1 MSEWPPESGP
11 DGRPRDWLDLG
22 GPARPAAETG
32 ASQAQA
38 ASAHVAPAHAGQG
51 HAPQTAAAA
60 PEARFAGF
68 GRTAAGFGARLGPAL
83 RGGVLR
89 ARATAGRLA
98 GHPATRR
105 AAAATAAA
113 WRTAWRPA
121 AALARRVPWLRV
133 TAAAAALV
141 VGLLLTYTI
150 YALATLPVNG
160 GLTVEP
166 TASALVVR
174 AADGQAFATRGV
186 IKGAKLAP
194 KEVPPVL
201 AKAIVAIEDRRFYDH
216 SGIDLR
222 GLFRAAL
229 RNAAAGGTREG
240 GSTLTQQLVRMS
252 YLSQDRTLKRKV
264 QEAVLAL
271 WLESQLPK
279 DEILTRYLNAAYF
292 GAGVY
297 GADAATQRYFGK
309 PAKDLTLSEAAM
321 LAGLVRA
328 PSQLAPHRNLDGARG
343 RAAQVLDA
351 MVETGAVTKA
361 EADAAKRAPA
371 TVRVPTETPV
381 GTNYFVDNVAD
392 SVRTLIGAGPADA
405 TVRTTLDLTLQNIAE
420 SVIARRLDQDG
431 ERRKV
436 SQGALVAMATDGA
449 ILAMVGGRD
458 YADSQFNRVTQA
470 KRQPGSLFKLFVYL
484 TALREGYRP
493 DSTLVDR
500 PTQVGEWEPENY
512 GGRYRGAV
520 TLRSAFAHSI
530 NTVAVQL
537 AEAVGMP
544 AVIETARGLG
554 ITSDLPNLPSLA
566 LGSAE
571 TTLLELTRAYAAVAA
586 GAETVEP
593 YGVRQILAREQPL
606 YTRPQTAPTPARDQA
621 ARTGMLDLLS
631 AVVREG
637 TGKNARV
644 SVPAGGKT
652 GTTQDSRDAWFIGFA
667 GDLVVGVWLGN
678 DDNSP
683 MAGVT
688 GGDLPALIWHDFVT
702 QALAARAK
710 AGRPETARPAP
721 APPAPRPEAASI
733 AEPEADPRANRDQAA
748 RAVLRGTPGVIDTGT
763 LDFDGR
769 TVRLIGVDGLSGRN
783 ARELGRYLRR
793 RDVACAPAGEGGA
806 YRCSLDGQDL
816 SELILFNGG
825 GRASADATPDLL
837 AAEEQARSNRI
848 GIWRR

>member
-1 MSEWPPESGP
+1 MSEWPPAPGP
-11 DGRPRDWLDLG
+11 GDRNRDWLDLG
-22 GPARPAAETG
+22 GAARPAAPAE
-32 ASQAQA
+32 
-38 ASAHVAPAHAGQG
+38 AP
-51 HAPQTAAAA
+51 
-60 PEARFAGF
+60 PESRPEGRFAGIS
-68 GRTAAGFGARLGPAL
+68 RAAAGVGARIGPAARSGL
-83 RGGVLR
+83 SRVR
-89 ARATAGRLA
+89 AAAGRVA
-98 GHPATRR
+98 GHPASRR
-105 AAAATAAA
+105 AASATAAL
-113 WRTAWRPA
+113 WRPA
-121 AALARRVPWLRV
+121 AAFARRVPWLRLS
-133 TAAAAALV
+133 AASAALA
-141 VGLLLTYTI
+141 VGLVLAYAG

-166 TASALVVR
+166 TASALVMR

-186 IKGAKLAP
+186 IKGAKLSP

-201 AKAIVAIEDRRFYDH
+201 AKAIVAIEDRRFYEH
-216 SGIDLR
+216 HGIDLR
-222 GLFRAAL
+222 GLARAAL

-297 GADAATQRYFGK
+297 GADAAAQRYFGK

-351 MVETGAVTKA
+351 MVETGAITTA
-361 EADAAKRAPA
+361 EAEAAKRAPA

-381 GTNYFVDNVAD
+381 GTNYFVDSVAE
-392 SVRTLIGAGPADA
+392 SVRALIGTGPADA

-436 SQGALVAMATDGA
+436 SQAALVAMSTDGA

-484 TALREGYRP
+484 TAMRQGYRP
-493 DSTLVDR
+493 DSTMMDR
-500 PTQVGEWEPENY
+500 PTQIGEWEPENY

-520 TLRSAFAHSI
+520 SLRTAFAHSI

-554 ITSDLPNLPSLA
+554 VTSDLPNLPSLA

-571 TTLLELTRAYAAVAA
+571 TTLLEMTRAYAAVAA
-586 GAETVEP
+586 GAESIEP
-593 YGVRQILAREQPL
+593 YSVRQILAREQPL

-621 ARTGMLDLLS
+621 ARTAMLDLLS

-678 DDNSP
+678 DDNAP

-688 GGDLPALIWHDFVT
+688 GGDMPALIWRDVVT

-710 AGRPETARPAP
+710 AGKGE
-721 APPAPRPEAASI
+721 APRPEAARQNPGTSPGPRPET
-733 AEPEADPRANRDQAA
+733 ASLPEPDADPRARDLDDRDVTG
-748 RAVLRGTPGVIDTGT
+748 RAVLRGSPAVVDTGT

-769 TVRLIGVDGLSGRN
+769 TVRLVGVDGLSGRN

-806 YRCSLDGQDL
+806 YRCSLDGKDL

>member
-1 MSEWPPESGP
+1 M
-11 DGRPRDWLDLG
+11 
-22 GPARPAAETG
+22 
-32 ASQAQA
+32 
-38 ASAHVAPAHAGQG
+38 
-51 HAPQTAAAA
+51 AAA

-68 GRTAAGFGARLGPAL
+68 RRAATTFGARLGPAAKAGVL
-83 RGGVLR
+83 AGVLR

-98 GHPATRR
+98 DHPATRR

-113 WRTAWRPA
+113 WRPA
-121 AALARRVPWLRV
+121 ARLVRRVPWLRV
-133 TAAAAALV
+133 TTVAAALLVGV
-141 VGLLLTYTI
+141 VLAYTA

-160 GLTVEP
+160 GLAVEP

-216 SGIDLR
+216 YGIDLR
-222 GLFRAAL
+222 GLLRAAL

-297 GADAATQRYFGK
+297 GADAAAQRYFGK

-361 EADAAKRAPA
+361 EADAARRAPA

-381 GTNYFVDNVAD
+381 GTNYFVDSVAE
-392 SVRTLIGAGPADA
+392 SVRGLIGTGPADA

-436 SQGALVAMATDGA
+436 SQGALVAMAPDGA

-458 YADSQFNRVTQA
+458 YAESQFNRVTQA
-470 KRQPGSLFKLFVYL
+470 KRQPGSVFKLFVYL

-520 TLRSAFAHSI
+520 SLRTAFAHSI

-554 ITSDLPNLPSLA
+554 ITSELPNLPSLA

-571 TTLLELTRAYAAVAA
+571 TTLMELTRAYAAMAA
-586 GAETVEP
+586 GAESVEP
-593 YGVRQILAREQPL
+593 YSVRQILAREQPL
-606 YTRPQTAPTPARDQA
+606 YTRPQAPPTPARDQA
-621 ARTGMLDLLS
+621 ARTAMLDLLS

-637 TGKNARV
+637 SGKNARV

-678 DDNSP
+678 DDNAP

-710 AGRPETARPAP
+710 SGRSESGRPDAARPGP
-721 APPAPRPEAASI
+721 VPRPEVASV
-733 AEPEADPRANRDQAA
+733 AEPEADPRAGREGAG
-748 RAVLRGTPGVIDTGT
+748 RAVLRGSPAVVDTGT

-769 TVRLIGVDGLSGRN
+769 TVRLIGVEGLSGRN

>member
-1 MSEWPPESGP
+1 MTERSPEPGS
-11 DGRPRDWLDLG
+11 DGRNRDWLDLG
-22 GPARPAAETG
+22 GAAKPAAQSGGQPAG
-32 ASQAQA
+32 AKPGSR
-38 ASAHVAPAHAGQG
+38 SEGL
-51 HAPQTAAAA
+51 
-60 PEARFAGF
+60 FAGF
-68 GRTAAGFGARLGPAL
+68 SRAVAGFGARIGPAA
-83 RGGVLR
+83 RSGFSTVR
-89 ARATAGRLA
+89 AGAGRFA
-98 GHPATRR
+98 DHPATRR

-113 WRTAWRPA
+113 WKPVA
-121 AALARRVPWLRV
+121 AVARRVPWLRLTAG
-133 TAAAAALV
+133 TAALA
-141 VGLLLTYTI
+141 VGLVLAYTV

-166 TASALVVR
+166 TASALVVK

-186 IKGAKLAP
+186 IKGAKLSP

-201 AKAIVAIEDRRFYDH
+201 AKAIVAIEDRRFYEH
-216 SGIDLR
+216 HGIDLR
-222 GLFRAAL
+222 GLVRAAF

-297 GADAATQRYFGK
+297 GADAASQRYFGK

-351 MVETGAVTKA
+351 MVETGAATKA

-381 GTNYFVDNVAD
+381 GTNYFVDGVAE
-392 SVRTLIGAGPADA
+392 SVRGLIGAGPADA

-420 SVIARRLDQDG
+420 SVLARRLDQDG

-436 SQGALVAMATDGA
+436 SQGAVVAMSTDGA

-484 TALREGYRP
+484 TAMRQGYRP
-493 DSTLVDR
+493 DSTMMDR
-500 PTQVGEWEPENY
+500 PTQIGEWEPENY

-520 TLRSAFAHSI
+520 TLRTAFAHSI

-554 ITSDLPNLPSLA
+554 VTSDLPNLPSLA

-571 TTLLELTRAYAAVAA
+571 TTLLEMTRAYAAVAA
-586 GAETVEP
+586 GAESIEP
-593 YGVRQILAREQPL
+593 YMVRQILARDQTL
-606 YTRPQTAPTPARDQA
+606 YNRPQTPPTPARDQA
-621 ARTGMLDLLS
+621 ARTAMLDLLS

-644 SVPAGGKT
+644 SIPAGGKT
-652 GTTQDSRDAWFIGFA
+652 GTTQDSRDAWFVGFA

-688 GGDLPALIWHDFVT
+688 GGDMPALIWHDFVT

-710 AGRPETARPAP
+710 AGKVETGKNETGKPEARA
-721 APPAPRPEAASI
+721 APAPRPETASI
-733 AEPEADPRANRDQAA
+733 AEPDADPRTLNDRDPVG
-748 RAVLRGTPGVIDTGT
+748 RAVLRGSPAVVDTGT

-769 TVRLIGVDGLSGRN
+769 TVRLVGVDGLSGRN

-793 RDVACAPAGEGGA
+793 RDVACAPAGEGSA
-806 YRCSLDGQDL
+806 YRCSLDGKDL

>member
-1 MSEWPPESGP
+1 
-11 DGRPRDWLDLG
+11 
-22 GPARPAAETG
+22 
-32 ASQAQA
+32 
-38 ASAHVAPAHAGQG
+38 
-51 HAPQTAAAA
+51 
-60 PEARFAGF
+60 
-68 GRTAAGFGARLGPAL
+68 
-83 RGGVLR
+83 
-89 ARATAGRLA
+89 
-98 GHPATRR
+98 
-105 AAAATAAA
+105 
-113 WRTAWRPA
+113 
-121 AALARRVPWLRV
+121 
-133 TAAAAALV
+133 
-141 VGLLLTYTI
+141 
-150 YALATLPVNG
+150 
-160 GLTVEP
+160 
-166 TASALVVR
+166 
-174 AADGQAFATRGV
+174 
-186 IKGAKLAP
+186 
-194 KEVPPVL
+194 
-201 AKAIVAIEDRRFYDH
+201 
-216 SGIDLR
+216 
-222 GLFRAAL
+222 
-229 RNAAAGGTREG
+229 
-240 GSTLTQQLVRMS
+240 
-252 YLSQDRTLKRKV
+252 
-264 QEAVLAL
+264 
-271 WLESQLPK
+271 
-279 DEILTRYLNAAYF
+279 
-292 GAGVY
+292 
-297 GADAATQRYFGK
+297 
-309 PAKDLTLSEAAM
+309 
-321 LAGLVRA
+321 
-328 PSQLAPHRNLDGARG
+328 
-343 RAAQVLDA
+343 
-351 MVETGAVTKA
+351 
-361 EADAAKRAPA
+361 
-371 TVRVPTETPV
+371 ETPV
-381 GTNYFVDNVAD
+381 GTNYFVDSVAD
-392 SVRTLIGAGPADA
+392 SVRTLIGTGPADA

-436 SQGALVAMATDGA
+436 SQGALVAMAPDGA

-520 TLRSAFAHSI
+520 TVRTAFAHSI

-554 ITSDLPNLPSLA
+554 VTSDLPNLPSLA

-571 TTLLELTRAYAAVAA
+571 TTLLEMTRAYAAVAA
-586 GAETVEP
+586 GAESVEP
-593 YGVRQILAREQPL
+593 YSVRQILAREQTL

-621 ARTGMLDLLS
+621 ARTAMLDLLS

-637 TGKNARV
+637 SGKNARV

-688 GGDLPALIWHDFVT
+688 GGDLPALIWHDFVS

-710 AGRPETARPAP
+710 AGKPEATRPAPGPRPETA
-721 APPAPRPEAASI
+721 SV
-733 AEPEADPRANRDQAA
+733 AEPEADPRSRDLASRDLA
-748 RAVLRGTPGVIDTGT
+748 GRAVLRGSPAVVDTGT

-793 RDVACAPAGEGGA
+793 RDVACAPAGDGSA

>member
-1 MSEWPPESGP
+1 MSARPPETGS

-22 GPARPAAETG
+22 GASRPSAE
-32 ASQAQA
+32 S
-38 ASAHVAPAHAGQG
+38 P
-51 HAPQTAAAA
+51 A
-60 PEARFAGF
+60 PEARTTDPRPAAAQGRFGGF
-68 GRTAAGFGARLGPAL
+68 RRAAAGFGARLGPAA
-83 RGGVLR
+83 RDGILR
-89 ARATAGRLA
+89 ARAAGGRLA
-98 GHPATRR
+98 AHPATRR
-105 AAAATAAA
+105 AAAATAA
-113 WRTAWRPA
+113 AWRPA

-133 TAAAAALV
+133 AGVTAALAL
-141 VGLLLTYTI
+141 GLVLATTI

-160 GLTVEP
+160 GLTIEP

-186 IKGAKLAP
+186 IKGAKLSP

-201 AKAIVAIEDRRFYDH
+201 AKAIVAIEDRRFYEH
-216 SGIDLR
+216 HGIDLR
-222 GLFRAAL
+222 GLVRAAF

-264 QEAVLAL
+264 QEAVLSL

-297 GADAATQRYFGK
+297 GADAAAQRYFGK
-309 PAKDLTLSEAAM
+309 SAKDLTLSEAAM

-343 RAAQVLDA
+343 RAAQVLEA
-351 MVETGAVTKA
+351 MVETGAITRP

-381 GTNYFVDNVAD
+381 GTNYFVDSVAE
-392 SVRTLIGAGPADA
+392 SVRGLIGTGPADA

-420 SVIARRLDQDG
+420 SVLARRLDQDG

-436 SQGALVAMATDGA
+436 SQGALVAMAPDGA

-484 TALREGYRP
+484 TALRQGYRP
-493 DSTLVDR
+493 DSTMVDR

-520 TLRSAFAHSI
+520 SLRTAFAHSI

-537 AEAVGMP
+537 AEAVGIP

-554 ITSDLPNLPSLA
+554 VTSDLPNLPSLA

-571 TTLLELTRAYAAVAA
+571 TTLLEMTRAYAAVAA
-586 GAETVEP
+586 GAESVEP
-593 YGVRQILAREQPL
+593 YGVRQILARDQPL
-606 YTRPQTAPTPARDQA
+606 YTRPQGSPAPARDQA
-621 ARTGMLDLLS
+621 ARTAMLDLLS

-637 TGKNARV
+637 SGKNARV

-688 GGDLPALIWHDFVT
+688 GGDMPALIWHDFVT

-710 AGRPETARPAP
+710 AGKGETG
-721 APPAPRPEAASI
+721 RPEAART
-733 AEPEADPRANRDQAA
+733 APGPRPEVASVADPAADPRAGQDPEGRDPGS
-748 RAVLRGTPGVIDTGT
+748 RAVLRGNPAVVDTGT

-769 TVRLIGVDGLSGRN
+769 TVRLVGVDGLTGRN

-793 RDVACAPAGEGGA
+793 RDVACAPAESGA

>member
-1 MSEWPPESGP
+1 MSERPPEP
-11 DGRPRDWLDLG
+11 VPEGRPRDWLDLG
-22 GPARPAAETG
+22 GPARPAADPSGAPEG
-32 ASQAQA
+32 ASRESTGGAPEGATTQG
-38 ASAHVAPAHAGQG
+38 ASATGQFAGVSR
-51 HAPQTAAAA
+51 AAA
-60 PEARFAGF
+60 GI
-68 GRTAAGFGARLGPAL
+68 GARIGPAA
-83 RGGVLR
+83 RTGFAR
-89 ARATAGRLA
+89 ARAGATRLA

-113 WRTAWRPA
+113 WRPA
-121 AALARRVPWLRV
+121 AAFARRVPWLRV
-133 TAAAAALV
+133 AAATAALGLGLV
-141 VGLLLTYTI
+141 LAYTL
-150 YALATLPVNG
+150 YALTTLPVNG
-160 GLTVEP
+160 GLTIEP

-201 AKAIVAIEDRRFYDH
+201 AKAIVAIEDRRFYAH
-216 SGIDLR
+216 HGVDLR
-222 GLFRAAL
+222 GLVRAAF

-264 QEAVLAL
+264 QEAVLSL

-297 GADAATQRYFGK
+297 GADAAAQRYFGK
-309 PAKDLTLSEAAM
+309 PAKELTLSEAAM

-351 MVETGAVTKA
+351 MVETGAITAA
-361 EADAAKRAPA
+361 EAEAAKRAPA

-392 SVRTLIGAGPADA
+392 SVRGLIGTGPADA

-436 SQGALVAMATDGA
+436 SQGALVAMAPDGA

-484 TALREGYRP
+484 TALQQGYRP
-493 DSTLVDR
+493 DSTMVDR

-520 TLRSAFAHSI
+520 SLRSAFAHSI

-537 AEAVGMP
+537 AEAVGIP
-544 AVIETARGLG
+544 AVIETARSLG

-571 TTLLELTRAYAAVAA
+571 TTLLEITRAYAAVAA

-593 YGVRQILAREQPL
+593 YSVRQILAREQTL

-631 AVVREG
+631 AVIREG

-644 SVPAGGKT
+644 SVPAGGKS
-652 GTTQDSRDAWFIGFA
+652 GTTQDSRDAWFVGFA

-678 DDNSP
+678 DDNTP

-688 GGDLPALIWHDFVT
+688 GGDMPALIWHDFVT

-710 AGRPETARPAP
+710 AGKAP
-721 APPAPRPEAASI
+721 SAGRPEAARPVPAPQTASV
-733 AEPEADPRANRDQAA
+733 AEPDADPRGGQDPAG
-748 RAVLRGTPGVIDTGT
+748 RAVLRGSPAVVDTGT

-769 TVRLIGVDGLSGRN
+769 TVRLTGVEGLSGRN

-793 RDVACAPAGEGGA
+793 RDVACAPAEGGA

>member
-1 MSEWPPESGP
+1 MSERPPESGS
-11 DGRPRDWLDLG
+11 DERPRDWLDLG
-22 GPARPAAETG
+22 GAARQAGPQE
-32 ASQAQA
+32 ASRK
-38 ASAHVAPAHAGQG
+38 ASSEG
-51 HAPQTAAAA
+51 
-60 PEARFAGF
+60 RFAGF
-68 GRTAAGFGARLGPAL
+68 SRAAAGFRARIGPA
-83 RGGVLR
+83 
-89 ARATAGRLA
+89 ARSGLSRVRTEAARLA

-105 AAAATAAA
+105 AAA
-113 WRTAWRPA
+113 
-121 AALARRVPWLRV
+121 LARRVPWLGL
-133 TAAAAALV
+133 TAATAALA
-141 VGLLLTYTI
+141 VGLVLAYTV

-186 IKGAKLAP
+186 IKGAKLSP
-194 KEVPPVL
+194 KEVPPAL
-201 AKAIVAIEDRRFYDH
+201 AKAIVAIEDRRFSEH
-216 SGIDLR
+216 HGIDLR
-222 GLFRAAL
+222 GLLRAAF

-297 GADAATQRYFGK
+297 GADAAAQRYFGK

-351 MVETGAVTKA
+351 MVETGAITKQ

-381 GTNYFVDNVAD
+381 GTNYFVDSVAE
-392 SVRTLIGAGPADA
+392 SVRTLIGTGPADA

-436 SQGALVAMATDGA
+436 SQGALVAMSTDGA

-493 DSTLVDR
+493 DSTMMDR

-520 TLRSAFAHSI
+520 SLRTAFAHSI

-554 ITSDLPNLPSLA
+554 VTSDLPNLPSLA

-571 TTLLELTRAYAAVAA
+571 TTLLEMTRAYAAVAA
-586 GAETVEP
+586 GAESVEP
-593 YGVRQILAREQPL
+593 YSVRQILARDQPL
-606 YTRPQTAPTPARDQA
+606 YTRPQAPPAPARDQA
-621 ARTGMLDLLS
+621 ARTAMLDLLS

-637 TGKNARV
+637 SGKNARV

-688 GGDLPALIWHDFVT
+688 GGDLPALIWHDFVA
-702 QALAARAK
+702 QALAARSK
-710 AGRPETARPAP
+710 AGKAEAGKPEAARPAP
-721 APPAPRPEAASI
+721 GPRPETASI
-733 AEPEADPRANRDQAA
+733 AEPETDPRSRDPSGRDLSG
-748 RAVLRGTPGVIDTGT
+748 RAVLRGSPAVVDTGT

-769 TVRLIGVDGLSGRN
+769 TVRLVGVEGLSGRN

-793 RDVACAPAGEGGA
+793 RDVACAPADGGA

>member
-1 MSEWPPESGP
+1 MSERPPEPGSE
-11 DGRPRDWLDLG
+11 GRPRDWLDLG
-22 GPARPAAETG
+22 GARPAAG
-32 ASQAQA
+32 
-38 ASAHVAPAHAGQG
+38 APA
-51 HAPQTAAAA
+51 APPDAA
-60 PEARFAGF
+60 PPDAAPGEARFAGF
-68 GRTAAGFGARLGPAL
+68 RRAASGFGARLGPAA
-83 RGGVLR
+83 RESVLH
-89 ARATAGRLA
+89 ARATLGRLA
-98 GHPATRR
+98 DHPATRR
-105 AAAATAAA
+105 AAAATA
-113 WRTAWRPA
+113 TAWRPA
-121 AALARRVPWLRV
+121 AAFARRVPWLRL
-133 TAAAAALV
+133 AGAAAALV
-141 VGLLLTYTI
+141 VGLVLAYTV

-160 GLTVEP
+160 GLTVES

-186 IKGAKLAP
+186 IKGAKLSP

-201 AKAIVAIEDRRFYDH
+201 AKAIVAIEDRRFYEH
-216 SGIDLR
+216 HGIDLR
-222 GLFRAAL
+222 GLVRAAF

-271 WLESQLPK
+271 WLEAQLPK

-297 GADAATQRYFGK
+297 GADAAAQRYFGK
-309 PAKDLTLSEAAM
+309 PAKDLALSEAAM

-343 RAAQVLDA
+343 RAAQVLEA
-351 MVETGAVTKA
+351 MVETGAIAKA
-361 EADAAKRAPA
+361 EADAARRAPA

-381 GTNYFVDNVAD
+381 GTNYFVDSVAD

-431 ERRKV
+431 DRRKV
-436 SQGALVAMATDGA
+436 SQGALVAMAPDGA

-484 TALREGYRP
+484 TALRDGYRP
-493 DSTLVDR
+493 DSTMMDR

-520 TLRSAFAHSI
+520 TLRTAFAHSI

-537 AEAVGMP
+537 AEAVGIP

-554 ITSDLPNLPSLA
+554 VTSDLPNLPSLA

-571 TTLLELTRAYAAVAA
+571 TTLLEITRAYAAVAA
-586 GAETVEP
+586 GAESVEP
-593 YGVRQILAREQPL
+593 YSVRQILAREQAL
-606 YTRPQTAPTPARDQA
+606 YTRPQTAPVPARDQA

-631 AVVREG
+631 AVIREG
-637 TGKNARV
+637 SGKNARV

-652 GTTQDSRDAWFIGFA
+652 GTTQDSRDAWFVGFA

-688 GGDLPALIWHDFVT
+688 GGDLPARIWHDFVS

-710 AGRPETARPAP
+710 AGRTDAARPEVGKAEMGKPEAARQAP
-721 APPAPRPEAASI
+721 APQPEVASV
-733 AEPEADPRANRDQAA
+733 AEPDADPRGRDLANRDPTG
-748 RAVLRGTPGVIDTGT
+748 RPVLRGTPAVVDTGT

-769 TVRLIGVDGLSGRN
+769 TVRLVGVDGLSGRN

-793 RDVACAPAGEGGA
+793 RDVACAPADGGA

-848 GIWRR
+848 WIWRR

>member
-1 MSEWPPESGP
+1 MTERPPEPGP
-11 DGRPRDWLDLG
+11 DGRNRDWLDLG
-22 GPARPAAETG
+22 GAAGPAARSG
-32 ASQAQA
+32 AEPAGA
-38 ASAHVAPAHAGQG
+38 KPAGAHPGYR
-51 HAPQTAAAA
+51 
-60 PEARFAGF
+60 PEGRFAGF
-68 GRTAAGFGARLGPAL
+68 SRAAAGLGARIGPA
-83 RGGVLR
+83 
-89 ARATAGRLA
+89 ARSGFIRMRTGAGRLA
-98 GHPATRR
+98 DHPATRR
-105 AAAATAAA
+105 AASATVAA
-113 WRTAWRPA
+113 WRPVADV
-121 AALARRVPWLRV
+121 ARRVPWLKA
-133 TAAAAALV
+133 TAATAALV
-141 VGLLLTYTI
+141 AGLVLSYTI
-150 YALATLPVNG
+150 YALSTLPVNG

-186 IKGAKLAP
+186 IKGAKLSA

-201 AKAIVAIEDRRFYDH
+201 AKAIVAIEDRRFYEH
-216 SGIDLR
+216 HGIDLR
-222 GLFRAAL
+222 GLVRAAF

-297 GADAATQRYFGK
+297 GADAASQRYFGK

-351 MVETGAVTKA
+351 MVETGAITKQ

-381 GTNYFVDNVAD
+381 GTNYFVDGVAD
-392 SVRTLIGAGPADA
+392 SVRGLIGTGPADA

-436 SQGALVAMATDGA
+436 SQGALVAMSTDGA

-484 TALREGYRP
+484 TAMRQGYRP
-493 DSTLVDR
+493 DSTMMDR
-500 PTQVGEWEPENY
+500 PTQIGEWEPENY

-520 TLRSAFAHSI
+520 SLRTAFAHSI

-554 ITSDLPNLPSLA
+554 VTSDLPNLPSLA

-571 TTLLELTRAYAAVAA
+571 TTLLEMTRAYAAVAA
-586 GAETVEP
+586 GAETIEP
-593 YGVRQILAREQPL
+593 YSVRQILARDQTL
-606 YTRPQTAPTPARDQA
+606 YTRPQTPPTPARDQA
-621 ARTGMLDLLS
+621 ARTAMLDLLS

-652 GTTQDSRDAWFIGFA
+652 GTTQDSRDAWFVGFA

-678 DDNSP
+678 DDNAP

-688 GGDLPALIWHDFVT
+688 GGDMPALIWRDFVT

-710 AGRPETARPAP
+710 AGKVEAGRPEARAT
-721 APPAPRPEAASI
+721 PAPRPETASI
-733 AEPEADPRANRDQAA
+733 AEPDADPRALTDRDPTG
-748 RAVLRGTPGVIDTGT
+748 RAVLRGSPAVVDTGT

-769 TVRLIGVDGLSGRN
+769 TVRLAGVDGLSGRN

>member
-1 MSEWPPESGP
+1 P
-11 DGRPRDWLDLG
+11 
-22 GPARPAAETG
+22 
-32 ASQAQA
+32 
-38 ASAHVAPAHAGQG
+38 V
-51 HAPQTAAAA
+51 
-60 PEARFAGF
+60 
-68 GRTAAGFGARLGPAL
+68 ARL
-83 RGGVLR
+83 
-89 ARATAGRLA
+89 
-98 GHPATRR
+98 
-105 AAAATAAA
+105 AA
-113 WRTAWRPA
+113 
-121 AALARRVPWLRV
+121 RVPWLR
-133 TAAAAALV
+133 AACVSVAVLAALCLGYGV
-141 VGLLLTYTI
+141 
-150 YALATLPVNG
+150 YALASLPVNG
-160 GLTVEP
+160 GLSIEP

-174 AADGQAFATRGV
+174 AQDGQAFATRGV

-194 KEVPPVL
+194 KDVPPVL
-201 AKAIVAIEDRRFYDH
+201 AQAIVAIEDRRFYEH
-216 SGIDLR
+216 HGVDLR
-222 GLFRAAL
+222 GLARAAF

-264 QEAVLAL
+264 QEAVLSL

-279 DEILTRYLNAAYF
+279 DEILTRYLNTAYF

-297 GADAATQRYFGK
+297 GADAAAQRYFGK
-309 PAKDLTLSEAAM
+309 AAKDLTLAEAAM

-351 MVETGAVTKA
+351 MVETGAIA
-361 EADAAKRAPA
+361 RADGEAAKRAPA

-381 GTNYFVDNVAD
+381 GTNYFVDTVAD
-392 SVRTLIGAGPADA
+392 TVRGLIGAGPADA

-420 SVIARRLDQDG
+420 SVVARRLDQEG
-431 ERRKV
+431 ERRRIA
-436 SQGALVAMATDGA
+436 QGALVALAPDGA

-458 YADSQFNRVTQA
+458 YAESQFNRVTQA
-470 KRQPGSLFKLFVYL
+470 RRQPGSLFKLFVYL
-484 TALREGYRP
+484 AALKAGYRP
-493 DSTLVDR
+493 DSAMVDR

-520 TLRSAFAHSI
+520 TVRSAFAHSI

-537 AEAVGMP
+537 AESVGIP

-554 ITSDLPNLPSLA
+554 IQSDLPNLPSLA

-593 YGVRQILAREQPL
+593 YGVRQILSRDQPL
-606 YTRPQTAPTPARDQA
+606 YTRPPAAPAPARDAA
-621 ARTGMLDLLS
+621 ARAGMLDLLS

-644 SVPAGGKT
+644 SVPSGGKT
-652 GTTQDSRDAWFIGFA
+652 GTTQDSRDAWFIGFTS
-667 GDLVVGVWLGN
+667 DLVVGVWLGN
-678 DDNSP
+678 DDNAP
-683 MAGVT
+683 MDGVT
-688 GGDLPALIWHDFVT
+688 GGDLPAQIWRDFVT
-702 QALAARAK
+702 QAIAARAK
-710 AGRPETARPAP
+710 SAKAERTAPQP
-721 APPAPRPEAASI
+721 QPRPEAAAAVEP
-733 AEPEADPRANRDQAA
+733 AEPRPA
-748 RAVLRGTPGVIDTGT
+748 RPSLRGVPAVIDTGT

-769 TVRLIGVDGLSGRN
+769 PVKLVGVDGLGGHN

-793 RDVACAPAGEGGA
+793 RDVACAPAGEGGT
-806 YRCSLDGQDL
+806 YRCTLDGQDL

-825 GRASADATPDLL
+825 GRAAGDATPDLL

>member
-1 MSEWPPESGP
+1 M
-11 DGRPRDWLDLG
+11 R
-22 GPARPAAETG
+22 
-32 ASQAQA
+32 
-38 ASAHVAPAHAGQG
+38 AG
-51 HAPQTAAAA
+51 
-60 PEARFAGF
+60 
-68 GRTAAGFGARLGPAL
+68 
-83 RGGVLR
+83 
-89 ARATAGRLA
+89 AGRLA

-113 WRTAWRPA
+113 WQPVA
-121 AALARRVPWLRV
+121 AIARRVPWLRMI
-133 TAAAAALV
+133 AATAALV
-141 VGLLLTYTI
+141 IGLVLAYTV
-150 YALATLPVNG
+150 YALTTLPVNG

-166 TASALVVR
+166 TASALVVK

-186 IKGAKLAP
+186 IKGAKLSP

-201 AKAIVAIEDRRFYDH
+201 AKAIVAIEDRRFYEH
-216 SGIDLR
+216 HGIDLR
-222 GLFRAAL
+222 GLVRAAF

-297 GADAATQRYFGK
+297 GADAASQRYFGK

-351 MVETGAVTKA
+351 MVETGAITKA

-381 GTNYFVDNVAD
+381 GTNYFVDGVAE
-392 SVRTLIGAGPADA
+392 SVRALIGAGPADA

-420 SVIARRLDQDG
+420 SVLARRLDQDG

-436 SQGALVAMATDGA
+436 SQGALVAMSTDGA
-449 ILAMVGGRD
+449 ILAMVGGSRLC
-458 YADSQFNRVTQA
+458 
-470 KRQPGSLFKLFVYL
+470 RQPVQPRHPGQAPARL
-484 TALREGYRP
+484 
-493 DSTLVDR
+493 
-500 PTQVGEWEPENY
+500 
-512 GGRYRGAV
+512 
-520 TLRSAFAHSI
+520 
-530 NTVAVQL
+530 AVQ
-537 AEAVGMP
+537 AVRLPDGDAPGLP
-544 AVIETARGLG
+544 AGFDHDGPADPDRRVGAGELRRALSRRGHPAHRLCPFDQHRGGAARRGGGDAGGDRDGRGLG
-554 ITSDLPNLPSLA
+554 VTSDLPNLPSLA

-571 TTLLELTRAYAAVAA
+571 TTLLEMTRAYAAVAA
-586 GAETVEP
+586 GAESLEP
-593 YGVRQILAREQPL
+593 YMVRQILARDQTL
-606 YTRPQTAPTPARDQA
+606 YTRPQTPPTPARDQA
-621 ARTGMLDLLS
+621 ARTAMLDLLS

-644 SVPAGGKT
+644 SIPAGGKT
-652 GTTQDSRDAWFIGFA
+652 GTTQDSRDAWFVGFA

-688 GGDLPALIWHDFVT
+688 GGDMPALIWHDFVS

-710 AGRPETARPAP
+710 AGKVEAGKPEARA
-721 APPAPRPEAASI
+721 APAPRPETASI
-733 AEPEADPRANRDQAA
+733 AEPDADPRALNDRDPTG
-748 RAVLRGTPGVIDTGT
+748 RAVLRGSPAVVDTGT

-769 TVRLIGVDGLSGRN
+769 TVRLVGVDGLSGRN

-793 RDVACAPAGEGGA
+793 RDVACA
-806 YRCSLDGQDL
+806 RR
-816 SELILFNGG
+816 
-825 GRASADATPDLL
+825 GRAAPI
-837 AAEEQARSNRI
+837 AAPST
-848 GIWRR
+848 GKTCPS

>member
-1 MSEWPPESGP
+1 MSEWPPAPGP
-11 DGRPRDWLDLG
+11 GDRNRDWLDLG
-22 GPARPAAETG
+22 GAARPAAPAE
-32 ASQAQA
+32 
-38 ASAHVAPAHAGQG
+38 AP
-51 HAPQTAAAA
+51 
-60 PEARFAGF
+60 PESRPEGRFAGISRAAAEV
-68 GRTAAGFGARLGPAL
+68 GARIGPAARSGLSRVRAAAGR
-83 RGGVLR
+83 V
-89 ARATAGRLA
+89 A
-98 GHPATRR
+98 GHPASRR
-105 AAAATAAA
+105 AASATAAL
-113 WRTAWRPA
+113 WRPA
-121 AALARRVPWLRV
+121 AAFARRVPWLRLS
-133 TAAAAALV
+133 AALA
-141 VGLLLTYTI
+141 VGLVLAYAV

-166 TASALVVR
+166 TASALVMR

-186 IKGAKLAP
+186 IKGAKLSP

-201 AKAIVAIEDRRFYDH
+201 AKAIVAIEDRRFYEH
-216 SGIDLR
+216 HGIDLR
-222 GLFRAAL
+222 GLARAAL

-297 GADAATQRYFGK
+297 GADAAAQRYFGK

-351 MVETGAVTKA
+351 MVETGAITTA
-361 EADAAKRAPA
+361 EAEAAKRAPA

-381 GTNYFVDNVAD
+381 GTNYFVDSVAE
-392 SVRTLIGAGPADA
+392 SVRALIGTGPADA

-436 SQGALVAMATDGA
+436 SQAALVAMSTDGA

-484 TALREGYRP
+484 TAMRQGYRP
-493 DSTLVDR
+493 DSTMMDR
-500 PTQVGEWEPENY
+500 PTQIGEWEPENY

-520 TLRSAFAHSI
+520 SLRTAFAHSI

-554 ITSDLPNLPSLA
+554 VTSDLPNLPSLA

-571 TTLLELTRAYAAVAA
+571 TTLLEMTRAYAAVAA
-586 GAETVEP
+586 GAESIEP
-593 YGVRQILAREQPL
+593 YSVRQILAREQPL

-621 ARTGMLDLLS
+621 ARTAMLDLLS

-678 DDNSP
+678 DDNAP

-688 GGDLPALIWHDFVT
+688 GGDMPALIWRDVVT

-710 AGRPETARPAP
+710 AGKGE
-721 APPAPRPEAASI
+721 APRPEAARQNPGTSPGPRPET
-733 AEPEADPRANRDQAA
+733 ASLPEPDADPRARDLDDRDLTG
-748 RAVLRGTPGVIDTGT
+748 RAVLRGSPAVVDTGT

-769 TVRLIGVDGLSGRN
+769 TVRLVGVDGLSGRN

-806 YRCSLDGQDL
+806 YRCSLDGKDL

>member
-1 MSEWPPESGP
+1 MSEQPPEPGP
-11 DGRPRDWLDLG
+11 EGRPRDWLDLG
-22 GPARPAAETG
+22 GAAKPVDPGGAPQGTPRGAPAAG
-32 ASQAQA
+32 
-38 ASAHVAPAHAGQG
+38 
-51 HAPQTAAAA
+51 
-60 PEARFAGF
+60 RFAGLS
-68 GRTAAGFGARLGPAL
+68 RAAAGFGARIGPAA
-83 RGGVLR
+83 RSGFAR
-89 ARATAGRLA
+89 ARAGAAGLA
-98 GHPATRR
+98 AHPATRR

-113 WRTAWRPA
+113 WRPA
-121 AALARRVPWLRV
+121 AAFARRVPWLRM
-133 TAAAAALV
+133 TAGAAVMLVGLVLAYTLYALV
-141 VGLLLTYTI
+141 
-150 YALATLPVNG
+150 TLPVNG

-186 IKGAKLAP
+186 IKGAKLSP

-201 AKAIVAIEDRRFYDH
+201 AKAIVAIEDRRFYEH
-216 SGIDLR
+216 HGIDLR
-222 GLFRAAL
+222 GLLRAAV

-264 QEAVLAL
+264 QEAVLSL

-297 GADAATQRYFGK
+297 GADAAAQRYFGK

-351 MVETGAVTKA
+351 MVETGAITAKEA
-361 EADAAKRAPA
+361 EAAKGAPA

-392 SVRTLIGAGPADA
+392 SVRGLIGTGPADA

-436 SQGALVAMATDGA
+436 SQGALVAMAPDGA

-484 TALREGYRP
+484 TALQQGYRP
-493 DSTLVDR
+493 DSTMVDR
-500 PTQVGEWEPENY
+500 PTQIGEWEPENY

-537 AEAVGMP
+537 AEAVGIP

-554 ITSDLPNLPSLA
+554 IASELPNLPSLA

-571 TTLLELTRAYAAVAA
+571 TTLLEITRAYAAVAA

-593 YGVRQILAREQPL
+593 YGVRQILARDQTL

-631 AVVREG
+631 AVIREG

-652 GTTQDSRDAWFIGFA
+652 GTTQDSRDAWFVGFA

-688 GGDLPALIWHDFVT
+688 GGDMPALIWHDFVT

-710 AGRPETARPAP
+710 AGRSEAGKSEAGKAQPG
-721 APPAPRPEAASI
+721 RPEAARSAPMPQTASI
-733 AEPEADPRANRDQAA
+733 AEPDIDPRNGQDPAGRDLAG
-748 RAVLRGTPGVIDTGT
+748 RPVLRGSPAVVDTGT

-769 TVRLIGVDGLSGRN
+769 TVRLTGVEGLSGRN

-793 RDVACAPAGEGGA
+793 RDVACAPAEGGA

>member
-1 MSEWPPESGP
+1 M
-11 DGRPRDWLDLG
+11 
-22 GPARPAAETG
+22 
-32 ASQAQA
+32 
-38 ASAHVAPAHAGQG
+38 
-51 HAPQTAAAA
+51 
-60 PEARFAGF
+60 
-68 GRTAAGFGARLGPAL
+68 
-83 RGGVLR
+83 
-89 ARATAGRLA
+89 
-98 GHPATRR
+98 
-105 AAAATAAA
+105 
-113 WRTAWRPA
+113 
-121 AALARRVPWLRV
+121 
-133 TAAAAALV
+133 
-141 VGLLLTYTI
+141 
-150 YALATLPVNG
+150 
-160 GLTVEP
+160 
-166 TASALVVR
+166 
-174 AADGQAFATRGV
+174 
-186 IKGAKLAP
+186 
-194 KEVPPVL
+194 PPVL
-201 AKAIVAIEDRRFYDH
+201 AKAIVAIEDRRFYEH
-216 SGIDLR
+216 HGIDLR
-222 GLFRAAL
+222 GLVRAAF
-229 RNAAAGGTREG
+229 RNAAAGGTRAG

-297 GADAATQRYFGK
+297 GADAASQRYFGK

-381 GTNYFVDNVAD
+381 GTNYFVDGVAE
-392 SVRTLIGAGPADA
+392 SVRGLIGAGPADA

-420 SVIARRLDQDG
+420 SVLARRLDQDG

-436 SQGALVAMATDGA
+436 SQGAVVAMSTDGA

-484 TALREGYRP
+484 TAMRQGYRP
-493 DSTLVDR
+493 DSTMMDR
-500 PTQVGEWEPENY
+500 PTQIGEWEPENY

-520 TLRSAFAHSI
+520 TLRTAFAHSI

-554 ITSDLPNLPSLA
+554 VTSDLPNLPSLA

-571 TTLLELTRAYAAVAA
+571 TTLLEMTRAYAAVAA
-586 GAETVEP
+586 GAESIEP
-593 YGVRQILAREQPL
+593 YMVRQILARDQTL
-606 YTRPQTAPTPARDQA
+606 YNRPQTPPTPARDQA
-621 ARTGMLDLLS
+621 ARTAMLDLLS

-644 SVPAGGKT
+644 SIPAGGKT
-652 GTTQDSRDAWFIGFA
+652 GTTQDSRDAWFVGFA

-688 GGDLPALIWHDFVT
+688 GGDMPALIWHDFVT

-710 AGRPETARPAP
+710 AGKVETGKNETGKPEARA
-721 APPAPRPEAASI
+721 APAPRPETASI
-733 AEPEADPRANRDQAA
+733 AEPDADPRTLNDRDPVG
-748 RAVLRGTPGVIDTGT
+748 RAVLRGSPAVVDTGT

-769 TVRLIGVDGLSGRN
+769 TVRLVGVDGLSGRN

-793 RDVACAPAGEGGA
+793 RDVACAPAGEGSA
-806 YRCSLDGQDL
+806 YRCSLDGKDL

>member
-1 MSEWPPESGP
+1 MSDQPPESGP
-11 DGRPRDWLDLG
+11 DGRSRDWLDLG
-22 GPARPAAETG
+22 GAPRPSAEAKAAEPR
-32 ASQAQA
+32 A
-38 ASAHVAPAHAGQG
+38 A
-51 HAPQTAAAA
+51 TA
-60 PEARFAGF
+60 EARFSGVRRA
-68 GRTAAGFGARLGPAL
+68 AAGFGARLGPAA
-83 RGGVLR
+83 RDGVRR
-89 ARATAGRLA
+89 ARATAGRFA
-98 GHPATRR
+98 DHPATRR

-113 WRTAWRPA
+113 WRPA
-121 AALARRVPWLRV
+121 MALARRVPWLRL
-133 TAAAAALV
+133 TAATAALV
-141 VGLLLTYTI
+141 AGLVLAYTV
-150 YALATLPVNG
+150 YALVTLPVNG

-201 AKAIVAIEDRRFYDH
+201 AKAIVSIEDRRFYEH
-216 SGIDLR
+216 HGIDLR

-264 QEAVLAL
+264 QEAVLSL

-297 GADAATQRYFGK
+297 GADAAAQRYFGK
-309 PAKDLTLSEAAM
+309 PAKDLSLSEAAM

-381 GTNYFVDNVAD
+381 GTNYFVDSVAD
-392 SVRTLIGAGPADA
+392 SVRTLIGTGPADA

-436 SQGALVAMATDGA
+436 SQGALVAMSTDGA

-554 ITSDLPNLPSLA
+554 VTSDLPNLPSLA

-571 TTLLELTRAYAAVAA
+571 TTLLEMTRAYAAVAA
-586 GAETVEP
+586 GAETIEP
-593 YGVRQILAREQPL
+593 YSVRQILARDQAL
-606 YTRPQTAPTPARDQA
+606 YTRPQAAPTPARDQA
-621 ARTGMLDLLS
+621 ARTAMLDLLS

-652 GTTQDSRDAWFIGFA
+652 GTTQDSRDAWFVGFA

-678 DDNSP
+678 DDNTP

-688 GGDLPALIWHDFVT
+688 GGDMPAQIWHDFVT

-710 AGRPETARPAP
+710 ASKSETARPEAARQVP
-721 APPAPRPEAASI
+721 GTTPGPRPETASI
-733 AEPEADPRANRDQAA
+733 AEPEADSRARDLAG
-748 RAVLRGTPGVIDTGT
+748 RAVLRGNPAVVDTGT

-793 RDVACAPAGEGGA
+793 RDVACAPAGEGGV

>member
-1 MSEWPPESGP
+1 LSERPTEPGP

-22 GPARPAAETG
+22 GAGQPAAPQGETPKG
-32 ASQAQA
+32 A
-38 ASAHVAPAHAGQG
+38 P
-51 HAPQTAAAA
+51 
-60 PEARFAGF
+60 PEGRFAGF
-68 GRTAAGFGARLGPAL
+68 SRAAAGIGARLGPAA
-83 RGGVLR
+83 RSGIFR
-89 ARATAGRLA
+89 ARTGAARLA
-98 GHPATRR
+98 DHPATRR

-113 WRTAWRPA
+113 WRPVA
-121 AALARRVPWLRV
+121 ARARRVPWLRV
-133 TAAAAALV
+133 TGIAAALA
-141 VGLLLTYTI
+141 VGLVLAYTI
-150 YALATLPVNG
+150 YALASLPVNG

-186 IKGAKLAP
+186 IKGAKLSP

-201 AKAIVAIEDRRFYDH
+201 AKAIVAIEDRRFYEH
-216 SGIDLR
+216 HGVDLR
-222 GLFRAAL
+222 GLVRAAF

-264 QEAVLAL
+264 QEAVLSL
-271 WLESQLPK
+271 WLEAQLPK

-297 GADAATQRYFGK
+297 GADAAAQRYFGK
-309 PAKDLTLSEAAM
+309 PAKELTLSEAAM

-381 GTNYFVDNVAD
+381 GTNYFVDSVAD

-436 SQGALVAMATDGA
+436 SQGALVAMAPDGA

-493 DSTLVDR
+493 DSTMMDR

-520 TLRSAFAHSI
+520 TLRTAFAHSI

-554 ITSDLPNLPSLA
+554 VTSELPNLPSLA

-571 TTLLELTRAYAAVAA
+571 TTLLEMTRAYAAVAA

-593 YGVRQILAREQPL
+593 YSVRQILARDQAL
-606 YTRPQTAPTPARDQA
+606 YTRPQTAPTPARDQQ
-621 ARTGMLDLLS
+621 ARTAMLDLLS

-637 TGKNARV
+637 SGKNARV

-678 DDNSP
+678 DDNTP

-688 GGDLPALIWHDFVT
+688 GGDMPAQIWHDFVA

-710 AGRPETARPAP
+710 AGRSEAAKPETVKSETAK
-721 APPAPRPEAASI
+721 PEAGRQGPATSPLPQTASI
-733 AEPEADPRANRDQAA
+733 AEPEADPRVRELAG
-748 RAVLRGTPGVIDTGT
+748 RAVLRGSPAVVDTGT

-769 TVRLIGVDGLSGRN
+769 TVRLVGVDGLSGRN

-825 GRASADATPDLL
+825 GRASADATPNLL

>member
-1 MSEWPPESGP
+1 MSERPTEPKP

-22 GPARPAAETG
+22 GAGRPAGPAEPRSVEPPPKG
-32 ASQAQA
+32 A
-38 ASAHVAPAHAGQG
+38 P
-51 HAPQTAAAA
+51 
-60 PEARFAGF
+60 PEGRFAGF
-68 GRTAAGFGARLGPAL
+68 SRAAAGFGARLGPAA
-83 RGGVLR
+83 RSGVSRVR
-89 ARATAGRLA
+89 AGAARLA
-98 GHPATRR
+98 DHPATRR
-105 AAAATAAA
+105 AATATAAA
-113 WRTAWRPA
+113 WRPVA
-121 AALARRVPWLRV
+121 ARARRVPWLRV
-133 TAAAAALV
+133 TGATAALAA
-141 VGLLLTYTI
+141 GLVLAYTV

-201 AKAIVAIEDRRFYDH
+201 AKAIVAIEDRRFYEH
-216 SGIDLR
+216 HGVDLR
-222 GLFRAAL
+222 GLLRAAF

-264 QEAVLAL
+264 QEAVLSL
-271 WLESQLPK
+271 WLEAQLPK

-297 GADAATQRYFGK
+297 GADAAAQRYFGK
-309 PAKDLTLSEAAM
+309 PAKDLSLSEAAM

-420 SVIARRLDQDG
+420 SVLARRLDQDG

-436 SQGALVAMATDGA
+436 SQGALVAMAPDGA

-484 TALREGYRP
+484 TALRQGYRP
-493 DSTLVDR
+493 DSPMMDR

-520 TLRSAFAHSI
+520 TLRTAFAHSI

-537 AEAVGMP
+537 AENMGMP

-554 ITSDLPNLPSLA
+554 VTSDLPNLPSLA

-571 TTLLELTRAYAAVAA
+571 TTLLEMTRAYAAVAA
-586 GAETVEP
+586 GAETIEP
-593 YGVRQILAREQPL
+593 YSVRQILAREQAL
-606 YTRPQTAPTPARDQA
+606 YTRPQTAPAPARDQQ
-621 ARTGMLDLLS
+621 ARTAMLDLLG

-678 DDNSP
+678 DDNTP

-688 GGDLPALIWHDFVT
+688 GGDMPAQIWHDFVA

-710 AGRPETARPAP
+710 AAKSEAGKGDPGKGEAA
-721 APPAPRPEAASI
+721 RPEAARQAPGSSPLPQTASI
-733 AEPEADPRANRDQAA
+733 AEPEADPRTRDLTG
-748 RAVLRGTPGVIDTGT
+748 RTVLRGSPAVVDTGT

-769 TVRLIGVDGLSGRN
+769 TVRLAGVDGLSGRN

-793 RDVACAPAGEGGA
+793 RDVACAPAGEGGV

>member
-1 MSEWPPESGP
+1 M
-11 DGRPRDWLDLG
+11 
-22 GPARPAAETG
+22 
-32 ASQAQA
+32 
-38 ASAHVAPAHAGQG
+38 
-51 HAPQTAAAA
+51 
-60 PEARFAGF
+60 
-68 GRTAAGFGARLGPAL
+68 
-83 RGGVLR
+83 R
-89 ARATAGRLA
+89 ARAGAGRLA
-98 GHPATRR
+98 AHPATRR

-113 WRTAWRPA
+113 WRPA
-121 AALARRVPWLRV
+121 AALARRVPWLRL
-133 TAAAAALV
+133 TGAAAAVV
-141 VGLLLTYTI
+141 VGLVLAYAI

-201 AKAIVAIEDRRFYDH
+201 AKAIVAIEDRRFYEH
-216 SGIDLR
+216 HGIDLR

-264 QEAVLAL
+264 QEAVLSL

-279 DEILTRYLNAAYF
+279 EEILTRYLNAAYF

-297 GADAATQRYFGK
+297 GADAAAQRYFGK

-351 MVETGAVTKA
+351 MVETGAITTA
-361 EADAAKRAPA
+361 EADAARRAPA

-381 GTNYFVDNVAD
+381 GTNYFVDSVAD
-392 SVRTLIGAGPADA
+392 SVRGLIGTGPADA

-436 SQGALVAMATDGA
+436 SQGALVAMAPDGA

-484 TALREGYRP
+484 TALRDGYRP
-493 DSTLVDR
+493 DSTMMDR

-520 TLRSAFAHSI
+520 TLRTAFAHSI

-537 AEAVGMP
+537 AEAVGIP

-571 TTLLELTRAYAAVAA
+571 TTLLEITRAYAAVAA
-586 GAETVEP
+586 GAESLEP
-593 YGVRQILAREQPL
+593 YSVRQILAREQPL

-621 ARTGMLDLLS
+621 ARTAMLDLLS

-637 TGKNARV
+637 SGKNARV

-652 GTTQDSRDAWFIGFA
+652 GTTQDSRDAWFVGFA

-688 GGDLPALIWHDFVT
+688 GGDMPALIWHDFVT

-710 AGRPETARPAP
+710 AARSEAGKIDAGKVEAGKPEAARSA
-721 APPAPRPEAASI
+721 PAPRPEVASV
-733 AEPEADPRANRDQAA
+733 AEPEADPRARDLTG
-748 RAVLRGTPGVIDTGT
+748 RAVLRGNPSVVDTGT

-769 TVRLIGVDGLSGRN
+769 TVRLVGVDGLSGRN

-793 RDVACAPAGEGGA
+793 RDVACAPADGGA